1 MHPPRIDARLTRSYA
16 PPVNRHLIAL
26 FLSGALAGAASAAP
40 RVTVVAGERDV
51 EVHALQGRATYVRV
65 VHVYGATRRAIV
77 ASLVGPATGPD
88 GFAPNM
94 VSETP
99 VARQHS
105 GRFTRA
111 EKTRLPGLPAAL
123 GATVSAEFTGDGVL
137 LKMRDGMTFG
147 DFRIDVSPE
156 RRLPDGGLE
165 VRVTESGWFTMLNAK
180 PRSLLGVPLYII
192 ANKTPMGWFMQAAGG
207 AAVSKA
213 HIALFELEAVLA
225 KRLGA
230 RAE

>member
-1 MHPPRIDARLTRSYA
+1 MIRLLF
-16 PPVNRHLIAL
+16 LIA
-26 FLSGALAGAASAAP
+26 FAACACAGP

-51 EVHALQGRATYVRV
+51 DVHALQGRATYVRV

-77 ASLVGPATGPD
+77 AALVGPATGPD

-99 VARQHS
+99 VAEQLR
-105 GRFTRA
+105 GRFVRS

-137 LKMRDGMTFG
+137 LKMRDGMTYG
-147 DFRIDVSPE
+147 DFRIDVSAE
-156 RRLPDGGLE
+156 RRLPDGGVE
-165 VRVTESGWFTMLNAK
+165 VRVTESGWFTLLNAR
-180 PRSLLGVPLYII
+180 PRSLLGVPAYLF
-192 ANKTPMGWFMQAAGG
+192 ANATPMGWFMQAAAG

-230 RAE
+230 RPE